1 MRSDTIAAVATGMGH
16 SGIGIIRISGKD
28 ALSIASAIFRPADK
42 KLHLSDVKSHTIH
55 YGFLFDGN
63 ALVDEVMVSVMKEPR
78 SYTAEDTVEIN
89 CHGNSLIMNR
99 VLELV
104 IRQGARLAEPG
115 EFTKRAFLNGRINL
129 SEAEAVMDVISAESE
144 RSLTNSLRQL
154 KGSLSEKII
163 DLRGSILYEI
173 AYIESVLDDPEHY
186 SFDHHSSELSEKID
200 FLTGSINT
208 LISSFEKGK
217 LLKEGIN
224 TVIIGKPNVGKS
236 SLLNILVGEDKAI
249 VTDVAGTTRD
259 VLEQCINLNGISLNI
274 IDTAGIRFTEDIVE
288 KIGVEKAK
296 KTARDAD
303 LIVYVADSSVELN
316 ENDFEILKLIE
327 DKKVIV
333 LLNKTDLESR
343 VEENDLR
350 SRMKEDT
357 VIIKTSTRKHTGID
371 EFEKEIERMFF
382 DGKICNQ
389 DEVMITNLRH
399 RECLAEALESLEQ
412 VKKSID
418 KGMPEDFYSID
429 LMSAYS
435 SLGSILGVEV
445 EDDLINKI
453 FSEFCMGK

>member
-259 VLEQCINLNGISLNI
+259 VLEQCISLNGISLNI

-399 RECLAEALESLEQ
+399 SECLAEALESLEQ

-429 LMSAYS
+429 LMDSYEA
-435 SLGSILGVEV
+435 LGFITGETVN
-445 EDDLINKI
+445 EDLSNEI
-453 FSEFCMGK
+453 FDKFCMGK

>member
-259 VLEQCINLNGISLNI
+259 VLEQCISLNGISLNI

-288 KIGVEKAK
+288 KTIGKYLQAYEM
-296 KTARDAD
+296 
-303 LIVYVADSSVELN
+303 L
-316 ENDFEILKLIE
+316 
-327 DKKVIV
+327 
-333 LLNKTDLESR
+333 
-343 VEENDLR
+343 
-350 SRMKEDT
+350 
-357 VIIKTSTRKHTGID
+357 TG
-371 EFEKEIERMFF
+371 KP
-382 DGKICNQ
+382 
-389 DEVMITNLRH
+389 L
-399 RECLAEALESLEQ
+399 
-412 VKKSID
+412 
-418 KGMPEDFYSID
+418 
-429 LMSAYS
+429 
-435 SLGSILGVEV
+435 
-445 EDDLINKI
+445 
-453 FSEFCMGK
+453 